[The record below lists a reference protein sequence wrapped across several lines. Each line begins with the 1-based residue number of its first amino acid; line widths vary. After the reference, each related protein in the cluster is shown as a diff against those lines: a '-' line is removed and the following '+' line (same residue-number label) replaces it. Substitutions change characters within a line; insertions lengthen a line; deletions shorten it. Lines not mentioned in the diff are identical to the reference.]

1 MATILC
7 CDKCSKTPATRF
19 TIPVERCTDGAGSS
33 DTRDIILDLCALC
46 VLTWFKKL
54 LTLIEMKGA
63 QTRHIVEEFTGK
75 IPEVV

>member
-19 TIPVERCTDGAGSS
+19 TIRVEKYTDGAGSS
-33 DTRDIILDLCALC
+33 DTRDIILDLCDAC
-46 VLTWFKKL
+46 VKAWFKKL
-54 LTLIEMKGA
+54 LCLIELKGST
-63 QTRHIVEEFTGK
+63 TRGIVEEFTGK